1 MIIKEIKSNSKS
13 IKLVEDKTIVENLNV
28 FSVLVGNNGSGKSRV
43 LKIICDLFLYD
54 LLECDRF
61 QSNKYKILNSSVIY
75 SDGKNEF
82 CIRHNK
88 QYLFSE
94 TVDLPSND
102 DGVIERVVFTI
113 TIDNGLD
120 INITFPK
127 NNVNKEILSSVVSN
141 IRYKY
146 ERHLH
151 HTNNIIRLRNN
162 EYNDNIPAYNKII
175 AVTTSPFDKFPIED
189 DFDFFG
195 FHNDKKIKIYSSYC
209 YRGSRLS
216 SSDKKSSRDISYIEN
231 KFNQLGFSFINL
243 FLKKHNKLS
252 EVIPVFEYL
261 NLDGKFKLYLSIGQN
276 FGFNFEDIKNGKALS
291 SISSIRFFK
300 GKDKFRENVD
310 HATELE
316 TNNVIKTAFIET
328 LKKYNLDYESNSH
341 RSNYNGFGQI
351 EIEFDIYKI
360 ENKNDLENLS
370 ILAQYD
376 LLDLKDIQFKK
387 NKSNQCFM
395 LSEASSGELST
406 LFNTLSIAGEIEDD
420 SLILID
426 EPELSLHPK
435 WQSGFIPLLEKIFY
449 NYENCHFILATHSPH
464 IISSLP
470 KLNSYVI
477 NLESD
482 NPIPISS
489 CTLRNRSVDFQMT
502 KTFGYSIES
511 NEYLI
516 RIALALFFK
525 VKSRKLLSE
534 DDLLDYDFLCSII
547 SDLDSKSQLYRVISS
562 TSELMDVNYE

>member
-1 MIIKEIKSNSKS
+1 MIITEIESNSKL
-13 IKLVEDKTIVENLNV
+13 IKLVDDSTIVENLNV

-54 LLECDRF
+54 LLEKKRF
-61 QSNKYKILNSSVIY
+61 PKNKYKILNSSVIY
-75 SDGKNEF
+75 SEGRNKF
-82 CIRHNK
+82 CISHKN
-88 QYLFSE
+88 QHSFSE
-94 TVDLPSND
+94 IIDLPSND
-102 DGVIERVVFTI
+102 SVSERVVFMI
-113 TIDNGLD
+113 TVNNDSD
-120 INITFPK
+120 INITFSK
-127 NNVNKEILSSVVSN
+127 NNVNKDVLSDALLS
-141 IRYKY
+141 IKYKY
-146 ERHLH
+146 EQY
-151 HTNNIIRLRNN
+151 TNNIIRLC
-162 EYNDNIPAYNKII
+162 NDNHNDDVPSYNKII

-195 FHNDKKIKIYSSYC
+195 FKSDDGIKKIYSSYC

-261 NLDGKFKLYLSIGQN
+261 NIDGKFKLYLSIGQN
-276 FGFNFEDIKNGKALS
+276 FGFNFEDIKNGDALS
-291 SISSIRFFK
+291 TIKKIRFFK
-300 GKDKFRENVD
+300 GKDKFNNT
-310 HATELE
+310 TELGM
-316 TNNVIKTAFIET
+316 NNVIKKAFIET
-328 LKKYNLDYESNSH
+328 LKIYKLDYASDSY
-341 RSNYNGFGQI
+341 RSNYDGFGQI
-351 EIEFDIYKI
+351 EVEFDIYNI
-360 ENKNDLENLS
+360 ENGNNLENLS

-376 LLDLKDIQFKK
+376 LLDLNDIQFKK
-387 NKSNQCFM
+387 NNSNQCFM

-406 LFNTLSIAGEIEDD
+406 LFNTLSIAGEIEDN

-435 WQSGFIPLLEKIFY
+435 WQSGFIPLLEKIFH

-489 CTLRNRSVDFQMT
+489 CNVRNRSVDFQMA
-502 KTFGYSIES
+502 KTFGYSVES

-525 VKSRKLLSE
+525 VKSSKLLSE
-534 DDLLDYDFLCSII
+534 DDLLDYDFLCSING
-547 SDLDSKSQLYRVISS
+547 DLNDKSQLYRVISS
-562 TSELMDVNYE
+562 ISELMDINYE